1 MARPEKV
8 AVVAD
13 VSGRLQE
20 STAAVLTEYR
30 GLSVDE
36 LAQLRRQL
44 REENAEYRV
53 VKNTMTRRA
62 AADAGLPIPD
72 EMLTGPTALTLCAGD
87 PIAAAK
93 VLKRFADTHPS
104 LVIKGGV
111 MDGELLD
118 AEQTRG
124 LADLA
129 SREELLGKL
138 AGMLGQLLARP
149 AQLGQASLD
158 KLARVLGEHQR
169 KLEAA
174 GETTGSPAEPPPA
187 VEASEPE
194 GASEA
199 SGGSDEAAEIPAD
212 AVDPADD

>member
-30 GLSVDE
+30 GLSVDD
-36 LAQLRRQL
+36 LARLRRAL
-44 REENAEYRV
+44 REEQAEYRI

-62 AADAGLPIPD
+62 AADAGIPIPD

-87 PIAAAK
+87 PVATAK
-93 VLKRFADTHPS
+93 VLKRFADTHPG
-104 LVIKGGV
+104 LTIKGGV
-111 MDGELLD
+111 MDGEVLD

-138 AGMLGQLLARP
+138 AGMLGQLLAQP
-149 AQLGQASLD
+149 AQLAQASLD
-158 KLARVLGEHQR
+158 KLARVLGEYQR
-169 KLEAA
+169 QREADGTA
-174 GETTGSPAEPPPA
+174 PATSA
-187 VEASEPE
+187 VA
-194 GASEA
+194 
-199 SGGSDEAAEIPAD
+199 DEAAEEPPAETAEEPSAQAAAPTED
-212 AVDPADD
+212 

>member
-30 GLSVDE
+30 GLSVDD
-36 LAQLRRQL
+36 LARLRRAL
-44 REENAEYRV
+44 REEQAEYRI

-62 AADAGLPIPD
+62 AADAGIPIPD

-87 PIAAAK
+87 PVATAK
-93 VLKRFADTHPS
+93 VLKRFADTHPG
-104 LVIKGGV
+104 LTIKGGV
-111 MDGELLD
+111 MDGEVLD

-138 AGMLGQLLARP
+138 AGMLGQLLAQP
-149 AQLGQASLD
+149 AQLAQASLD
-158 KLARVLGEHQR
+158 KLARVLGEYQR
-169 KLEAA
+169 QREADD
-174 GETTGSPAEPPPA
+174 GTTPAAPA
-187 VEASEPE
+187 AADEA
-194 GASEA
+194 
-199 SGGSDEAAEIPAD
+199 DEAAEEPSAETAEEPSAQAAAPTED
-212 AVDPADD
+212 